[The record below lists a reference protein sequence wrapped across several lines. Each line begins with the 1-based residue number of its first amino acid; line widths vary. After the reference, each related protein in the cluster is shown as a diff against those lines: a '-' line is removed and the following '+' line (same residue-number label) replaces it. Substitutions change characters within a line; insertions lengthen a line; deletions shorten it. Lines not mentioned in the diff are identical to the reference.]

1 MYQNGRRMKQ
11 MEFCECGN
19 AAIPD
24 MEGEICLRCKKKIKD
39 QDKFWVHNRDSQEE
53 PDEPEK

>member
-1 MYQNGRRMKQ
+1 MQQ

-24 MEGEICLRCKKKIKD
+24 MEGEICLRCKKKIKA
-39 QDKFWVHNRDSQEE
+39 QDKFWVHNRDFQEE
-53 PDEPEK
+53 PDEPEI